1 MGIIDNNAY
10 HRAILNA
17 IPNIHGEERP
27 DVNNVV
33 DEQIEGMLEEL
44 GNIAPN
50 FILNEDMVIDVD
62 NVAAE
67 VRDVL
72 DDLSDGDMDVRTCL
86 LKQFRLRKTDRRNN
100 KRRRHEES
108 QALIRECLELFQRI
122 QLINKSA

>member
-1 MGIIDNNAY
+1 MGIIDAY
-10 HRAILNA
+10 HRVIVNA

-27 DVNNVV
+27 DVNNAV
-33 DEQIEGMLEEL
+33 DEQFEGMLEEF
-44 GNIAPN
+44 GYIAPN
-50 FILNEDMVIDVD
+50 LMLNEEMVIDVD
-62 NVAAE
+62 NAAAE

-100 KRRRHEES
+100 KQRRHEES
-108 QALIRECLELFQRI
+108 QALIRECSELFQQI